1 MYNRIL
7 IPIDGSQQADK
18 ALDSAIHLATALAN
32 GVHLTVLHVNP
43 RLSLNVPAI
52 GMDLEVALEEEGK
65 NIIESAKAK
74 LEQAGLGYDA
84 ISSGGDPATMICQIA
99 QDEDIDLIV
108 MGSRGVSLISE
119 MLLGSVSH
127 AVVQHAH
134 CPVLLVK

>member
-18 ALDSAIHLATALAN
+18 ALDSAIHLSKALAN
-32 GVHLTVLHVNP
+32 EVHLSILHVNP
-43 RLSLNVPAI
+43 RLTLNVPAI

-65 NIIESAKAK
+65 DIIESAKAK
-74 LEQAGLGYDA
+74 LDQEGLAYAA
-84 ISSGGDPATMICQIA
+84 ITTGGDPATVICQMA

-108 MGSRGVSLISE
+108 MGSRGVRLITE

-134 CPVLLVK
+134 CPVLLAK